1 VRKAVIAALSA
12 VLMLAGCAAAP
23 PQDPDA
29 VRVSFYGDS
38 YTRGKGASDL
48 ALRWATLVSEQREW
62 VELNHGSDGLGFVN
76 RRTEFGDDDV
86 PSAIIA
92 EDPDIVIVN
101 LGLND
106 NFSYRVASDFIH
118 EQIGKDFTRIAE
130 GLPDARIIV
139 VEPFWYS
146 DVRPDSV
153 DTIIEWVKEA
163 ADDIGAD
170 YIPGAS
176 HWLEGHPEWMADD
189 ILHPNDTGYAVIADR
204 MDAALTELGL

>member
-1 VRKAVIAALSA
+1 
-12 VLMLAGCAAAP
+12 M
-23 PQDPDA
+23 
-29 VRVSFYGDS
+29 RVSFYGDS